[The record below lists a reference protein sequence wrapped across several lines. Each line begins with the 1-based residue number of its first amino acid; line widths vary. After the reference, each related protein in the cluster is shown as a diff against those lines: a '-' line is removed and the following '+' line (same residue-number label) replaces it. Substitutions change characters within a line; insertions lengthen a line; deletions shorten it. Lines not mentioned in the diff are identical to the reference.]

1 MLVVTT
7 MAVDHP
13 KDSAVASRRPA
24 AGPRQSEGVAVMQ
37 YYDNRQRRRSLLVFV
52 RILLKCIERDG
63 DKPLAFA
70 VRQLVVD
77 CIQRHR
83 QGQQGYKS
91 LVDCIEK
98 ELHESLGRHGYW
110 DEAITYLNH
119 YHTWKA
125 GLLVPS
131 KA

>member
-1 MLVVTT
+1 
-7 MAVDHP
+7 MAVDPP
-13 KDSAVASRRPA
+13 KKSAAVSRRPA
-24 AGPRQSEGVAVMQ
+24 AGPRKRAGLTVVQHHDV
-37 YYDNRQRRRSLLVFV
+37 RQRRKSFLVFV
-52 RILLKCIERDG
+52 RILLKCIDRDG

-70 VRQLVVD
+70 VRQVVVD

-83 QGQQGYKS
+83 LGQQGYKS
-91 LVDCIEK
+91 LVDSIEK
-98 ELHESLGRHGYW
+98 QLHESLGRQGYW
-110 DEAITYLNH
+110 DEAIIYLNH